1 MPGKLSRYYSVRWT
15 KSSVTIATST
25 SDDVLPQYE
34 LHDNFSLTIKDA
46 QPSDSS
52 ANYQCSVTIND
63 PQIPGSNADQVYDQL
78 HSITVMVYGKF
89 SSTGK
94 TLGIWFFEE

>member
-15 KSSVTIATST
+15 KSSVTIATFN
-25 SDDVLPQYE
+25 DVLPQYE
-34 LHDNFSLTIKDA
+34 LHDNFSLTIKNA

-52 ANYQCSVTIND
+52 TKYRCSVTIND
-63 PQIPGSNADQVYDQL
+63 PQIPGSDADRVYDQL
-78 HSITVMVYGKF
+78 DSITVTVYSKF

-94 TLGIWFFEE
+94 TLGIRFFEE

>member
-1 MPGKLSRYYSVRWT
+1 MPGKLSRYYSVTWT
-15 KSSVTIATST
+15 KSSVTIATFN
-25 SDDVLPQYE
+25 DVLPQYE
-34 LHDNFSLTIKDA
+34 LHDNFSLTIKNA

-63 PQIPGSNADQVYDQL
+63 PQIPGSDADRVYDQL
-78 HSITVMVYGKF
+78 HSITVIVYGKF

-94 TLGIWFFEE
+94 TLGIRFFKE